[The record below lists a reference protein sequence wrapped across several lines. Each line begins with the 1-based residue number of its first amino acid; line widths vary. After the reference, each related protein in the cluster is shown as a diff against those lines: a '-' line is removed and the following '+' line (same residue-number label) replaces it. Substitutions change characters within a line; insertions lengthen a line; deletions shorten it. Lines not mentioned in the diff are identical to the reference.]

1 MAEILLGNIRGK
13 DGKGFKVI
21 DYYKTPEELSSA
33 VTNPSV
39 GDAYGV
45 GSGHPYDIYIY
56 SQRNAW
62 VNNGKLQGAKGE
74 QGIQGIQGI
83 QGEPGK
89 DGANATITDVT
100 ATVNETTG
108 TPIVTVALGGT
119 ESERTFSFAFSGL
132 KGEQGIQGEKGE
144 KGEQGIQGEP
154 GKDGTNATIDINE
167 QMPTHTEATTLVT
180 LTSGEKISIAFGKI
194 RRAITDLILHLA
206 DTTKHIT
213 ATERTTWNGK
223 APTSHAST
231 ATTYGVGTESTFG
244 HLKLTDSTT
253 STAAGTAAS
262 AIAIKTLAD
271 TISGLKNAKVVHAS
285 YVGTGTYV
293 NGQETAANIAAGQN
307 KLTFPAFPRVVL
319 IKKRTSYRVNAIIMP
334 NPDTNEVSFVTYGD
348 SKFYQGRCSGKVNS
362 DFSLTW
368 YALSQI
374 WKYKANLTS
383 GDVSVELESL
393 SSNDLRAYGQLNES
407 GITYDYVAICY

>member
-1 MAEILLGNIRGK
+1 MAEILLGNIKGA

-21 DYYKTPEELSSA
+21 DYYKTAEELSSA

-56 SQRNAW
+56 SQSNVW
-62 VNNGKLQGAKGE
+62 VNNGKLQGAQGEPGKKGDPGE
-74 QGIQGIQGI
+74 QGIQGEKGD
-83 QGEPGK
+83 PGK
-89 DGANATITDVT
+89 DGTNATITNVT
-100 ATVNETTG
+100 ATVDETTG

-144 KGEQGIQGEP
+144 KGDAGS
-154 GKDGTNATIDINE
+154 DATIDINE

-180 LTSGEKISIAFGKI
+180 LTSGEKLSIAFGKI
-194 RRAITDLILHLA
+194 KKAITDLILHLA

-213 ATERTTWNGK
+213 STERTTWNGK

-231 ATTYGVGTESTFG
+231 ATTYGVGTESNFG
-244 HLKLTDSTT
+244 HLKITDSTS
-253 STAAGTAAS
+253 STASGTAAS